1 MDNNTNINLSLS
13 NEKTSN
19 EEKKKDN
26 LFDDIV
32 NNNTNSLLVI
42 SILSHIFLNSLS
54 KSKV

>member
-13 NEKTSN
+13 SENTSN
-19 EEKKKDN
+19 EEKKDN

-32 NNNTNSLLVI
+32 NNNTSSLLVI